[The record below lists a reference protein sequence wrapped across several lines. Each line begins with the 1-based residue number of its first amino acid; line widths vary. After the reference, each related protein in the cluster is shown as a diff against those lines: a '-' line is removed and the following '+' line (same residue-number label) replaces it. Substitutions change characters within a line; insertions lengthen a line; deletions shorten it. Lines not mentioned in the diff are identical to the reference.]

1 MVPHVGRWQL
11 LLVVT
16 IVAFGVDA
24 NGFQLMRL
32 MKKISKMRHLGLFN
46 QIVTD
51 GLNELEEV
59 GNKEAKHFFLM
70 HNAACGPPLKIHHYN
85 Q

>member
-32 MKKISKMRHLGLFN
+32 MKKISKMRHLGFGFRGLSLSSAFRYTFVWDVLF
-46 QIVTD
+46 IFASVD
-51 GLNELEEV
+51 HIE
-59 GNKEAKHFFLM
+59 
-70 HNAACGPPLKIHHYN
+70 
-85 Q
+85 